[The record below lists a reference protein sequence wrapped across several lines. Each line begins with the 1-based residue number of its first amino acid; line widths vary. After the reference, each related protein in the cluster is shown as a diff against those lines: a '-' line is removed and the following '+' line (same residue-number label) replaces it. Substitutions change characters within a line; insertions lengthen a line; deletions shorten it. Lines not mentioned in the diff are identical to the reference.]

1 MDEKGPYIEQLEE
14 GESLYSGL
22 WQQMLDDVQRMSG
35 MVWTDYNVH
44 DPGVTLMD
52 IASYALAET
61 DYKLSFPHQDYLTG
75 ENGEFNPEWF
85 GLYRPV
91 EVYTTAPVTTEDYRK
106 LFFSH
111 IPDLENIWLDA
122 DRATGG
128 YTIRAVL
135 SPFEGNPETIRQQI
149 ETIYQS
155 HRNLCEH
162 LDRIEISQPE
172 ELEFH
177 ADFEIEPGKDAT
189 LMLAEVYWTI
199 LRYLSGAV
207 RILTPD
213 DQTAAGISPENW
225 LEGSKD
231 AIRVEIPE
239 LQNTEYELYK
249 QLRAADG
256 IRSFSTCY
264 LMKDGEPLSYFT
276 QGFSL
281 KIPKKEEELTACI
294 RCGRSVMRVDVEKFR
309 ALLESFYHTKGR
321 NREMKNVQKRY
332 DWGIPQG
339 TYRDIFSHYPL
350 AKDFPACY
358 WFSCNQDG
366 SSSFET
372 YLELYDKVIEDGLEE
387 VKKLPRLLSI
397 INGTELPAKVIYER
411 KSRYLDFLDRLY
423 GVESYPD
430 WMKEYGGYGETKEE
444 TLHRRMDFLQN
455 IARLTKNRAGA
466 RNITDSDG
474 KENIIVVKEWFCRM
488 MGINRNENRPVGNVL
503 PGHNLI
509 LMKTDE
515 KDKRFRDKL
524 TSRLIYE
531 KMSYTENV
539 QVVYPVLLPE
549 DKKEK
554 LEQYSMLRKE
564 LPVFNHNFISSGLFR
579 GGICLDNYR
588 IVQAAENEYMLVFH
602 DREEDSWMNLGRTDD
617 KKQLNLLANILRRY
631 LLELNRAS
639 ETLYIIEPVLSDI
652 KRPFTL
658 QLVLPGWTA
667 RFHAP
672 RFRESCRELLRS
684 LLPAHLTGTVY
695 WLDTAS
701 MQEFE
706 DCYLL
711 WKKALARQYKD
722 DAEILQSHID
732 EILEKAEYKQLLDDT
747 N

>member
-1 MDEKGPYIEQLEE
+1 MDEKGPYIKQQGE
-14 GESLYSGL
+14 GESLYSKL
-22 WQQMLDDVQRMSG
+22 WKQTLDEVQRMSG

-52 IASYALAET
+52 IATNALVET
-61 DYKLSFPHQDYLTG
+61 DYKLGFPHQDYLTG
-75 ENGEFNPEWF
+75 ENGEFKPERF
-85 GLYRPV
+85 GFYRPV

-122 DRATGG
+122 DPATGG

-162 LDRIEISQPE
+162 LDRVEISQPE

-189 LMLAEVYWTI
+189 LMLATVYWTI

-213 DQTAAGISPENW
+213 DQTAAGVSPENW
-225 LEGSKD
+225 LEGSED

-249 QLRAADG
+249 QLRAVDG

-264 LMKDGEPLSYFT
+264 LMKKGEPLGDFT

-294 RCGRSVMRVDVEKFR
+294 RCGRSVMRVDVDKFLT
-309 ALLESFYHTKGR
+309 LLEGFYHTKGR
-321 NREMKNVQKRY
+321 IREMKNEQKKY
-332 DWGIPQG
+332 DWGIPQS
-339 TYRDIFSHYPL
+339 TYRDIFTHYPL
-350 AKDFPACY
+350 TKDFPACY
-358 WFSCNQDG
+358 RFSCNQDS

-372 YLELYDKVIEDGLEE
+372 YLKLYDKVIKDGLEE
-387 VKKLPRLLSI
+387 VKALPSLLSI
-397 INGTELPAKVIYER
+397 MNETEPPAKTIYEQ
-411 KSRYLDFLDRLY
+411 KSCYLDFLDRLY

-430 WMKEYGGYGETKEE
+430 WMKESGGYGETKEE
-444 TLHRRMDFLQN
+444 ILHRRMDFLQN

-474 KENIIVVKEWFCRM
+474 EENIIVVKEWFCRM

-539 QVVYPVLLPE
+539 QIVYPEPLPE

-579 GGICLDNYR
+579 GGIRLDNYR

-617 KKQLNLLANILRRY
+617 KKILNLLANILRRY

-639 ETLYIIEPVLSDI
+639 ETLYIIELVLSDI

-672 RFRESCRELLRS
+672 RFRESCRELLRI

>member
-1 MDEKGPYIEQLEE
+1 MVENGPYIEQQEE
-14 GESLYSGL
+14 SESLYSRL
-22 WQQMLDDVQRMSG
+22 WQQTLDDVQRMSG
-35 MVWTDYNVH
+35 TVWTDYNVH

-52 IASYALAET
+52 IATYALVEN
-61 DYKLSFPHQDYLTG
+61 DYKLGFPHLDYLTG
-75 ENGEFNPEWF
+75 ENGVFLPEQF

-106 LFFSH
+106 LFFSR

-122 DRATGG
+122 DPATGG
-128 YTIRAVL
+128 YTVRAVL
-135 SPFEGNPETIRQQI
+135 SPFKDNPETIRQQI

-162 LDRIEISQPE
+162 LDQVEISHPE

-189 LMLAEVYWTI
+189 LMLAEVYYI
-199 LRYLSGAV
+199 VLRYLSGAIQV
-207 RILTPD
+207 LTPD
-213 DQTAAGISPENW
+213 NQTTAGISPENW
-225 LEGSKD
+225 LEGAED
-231 AIRVEIPE
+231 DVRVEIPN
-239 LQNTEYELYK
+239 LKNTEYELYR
-249 QLRAADG
+249 QLRAING
-256 IRSFSTCY
+256 VRSFSTCY
-264 LMKDGEPLSYFT
+264 LMKDGEPLSDFT

-281 KIPKKEEELTACI
+281 KIPKKDNELAVCI
-294 RCGRSVMRVDVEKFR
+294 RCGLSVMQIDVNKFLT
-309 ALLESFYHTKGR
+309 LLEGFYCMR
-321 NREMKNVQKRY
+321 SPEIKNKQKAY
-332 DWGIPQG
+332 DWGIPSG
-339 TYRDIFSHYPL
+339 TFRDIFPHYNL

-358 WFSCNQDG
+358 RLSCNQDNL
-366 SSSFET
+366 SSFEA
-372 YLELYDKVIEDGLEE
+372 YLKLYDKVIEDGLKE
-387 VKKLPRLLSI
+387 VRILPRLLSVETM
-397 INGTELPAKVIYER
+397 NGTELPAEAIYER

-430 WMKEYGGYGETKEE
+430 WMKESGGYGETKEE
-444 TLHRRMDFLQN
+444 SLCRRMDFLQN

-488 MGINRNENRPVGNVL
+488 LGINRNENRPVGNVL

-509 LMKTDE
+509 LMRTDE

-539 QVVYPVLLPE
+539 HAVYPVPLPE

-579 GGICLDNYR
+579 GGIQLDNYR

-602 DREEDSWMNLGRTDD
+602 DREEESWMNLGRTDD
-617 KKQLNLLANILRRY
+617 EKQLNLLANILRRY

-672 RFRESCRELLRS
+672 RFRESCCELLRS
-684 LLPAHLTGTVY
+684 LLPAHLTGMVY
-695 WLDTAS
+695 WLDTSS